1 MNIRNLCD
9 RMLSSIL
16 APAIVGS
23 FMGLGAHSVAA
34 QSIIVTTPFSYCV
47 NSRAYPGGNYQ
58 FTLISPWILSIRNVS
73 GGAANFFAVHP
84 ERDFPHSRVSSAG
97 GLVFATY
104 QGVRTLQAVY
114 EPGSR
119 FGSELISP
127 GVPGDKLQTHRSFR
141 QINCFAEGSSM
152 RDRNTPDQ

>member
-1 MNIRNLCD
+1 MNLRNLCD

-16 APAIVGS
+16 APAVVGS
-23 FMGLGAHSVAA
+23 LIGLGAHSASA
-34 QSIIVTTPFSYCV
+34 QSLIVTTPFSYCV
-47 NSRAYPGGNYQ
+47 NSQAYPVGKYQ

-84 ERDFPHSRVSSAG
+84 EQDFPHGRVSSAG
-97 GLVFATY
+97 GVIFATY
-104 QGVRTLQAVY
+104 QGVRALQAVY

-119 FGSELISP
+119 FTSELISQ

-141 QINCFAEGSSM
+141 QINCFSEGSSM
-152 RDRNTPDQ
+152 RDRNRPGQ